1 LAPDDFVKQAG
12 ERAVRIEPEHL
23 LELHRRRALVPL
35 LRIVQRPP
43 RAPTA
48 VPVAASAVANFND
61 AELATAITN
70 CVTLPPGVTRTDLV
84 AALKAQ
90 REIRKTNPQRSPNVE
105 AICRTW
111 PPQHR
116 YREVELAE
124 ELWPRLQEKVRRD
137 VASGGRLRVPA
148 ARVGVRAL
156 QTALSSY
163 RRQIA
168 MRVR

>member
-1 LAPDDFVKQAG
+1 MG
-12 ERAVRIEPEHL
+12 N
-23 LELHRRRALVPL
+23 LVE
-35 LRIVQRPP
+35 V
-43 RAPTA
+43 TTWGT
-48 VPVAASAVANFND
+48 VPWEFANFTD

-70 CVTLPPGVTRTDLV
+70 RVGLPPGVTRPDLL

-90 REIRKTNPQRSPNVE
+90 REIRKTNPQRSPDVE

-116 YREVELAE
+116 FRKIELAE
-124 ELWPRLQEKVRRD
+124 ELWPRLREKVRRD

-156 QTALSSY
+156 QAALSSY